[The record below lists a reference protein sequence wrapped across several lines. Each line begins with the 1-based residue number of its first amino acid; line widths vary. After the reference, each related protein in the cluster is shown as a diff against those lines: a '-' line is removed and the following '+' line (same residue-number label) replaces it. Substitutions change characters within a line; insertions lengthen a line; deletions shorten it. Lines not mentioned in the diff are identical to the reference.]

1 MTTAAKKSSG
11 PAAWADALLLS
22 FAQAGYL
29 RAEPAI
35 LQPAEP
41 FLDLS
46 GEDIRKSLYLTTD
59 ATGEEL
65 CLRPDLTIPV
75 ARDYLAS
82 HRAGQP
88 TGFSYLGP
96 VFRYRGG
103 RPSEFL
109 QAGIES
115 FGRQDRAA
123 ADAEMLALA
132 LEATSAFGLTE
143 VEIHTGDVALFN
155 ALIDALGLYPVWRRR
170 LVKDFNRRINLTQD
184 IEQLTLKTA
193 PGRNEYEGVLAA
205 LAGSDRKAALALVTD
220 LMSIAGA
227 INFGGRT
234 VAEIADRFLEQSTLK
249 GGQLPRDALTIIK
262 RFLAI
267 AGEPAASAAKLRA
280 LATDAKLNITA
291 AIDEF
296 ESRVGFMAARGIDV
310 RNTRFSTSFGRGLD
324 YYTGFEFEL
333 HNRANGVEPLV
344 AGGRYD
350 GLMTQLGSTTPIAAV
365 GFSVW
370 VETLTERGPIMT
382 APFVLA
388 VPSKGR
394 LQENAEAFFTH
405 AGLALAKPRGVREYR
420 GTIMGLD
427 NVEIAYLS
435 ASEIAS
441 QLARGAVHLGVTGED
456 LVRESIASAD
466 KRVLLID
473 SLGFGNANVVVAVP
487 QAWID
492 VRTMADLDDVAS
504 GFREQHNRRMRVATK
519 YINLTR
525 AFFASHGVVDYRI
538 IESAGAT
545 EGAPAVGTA
554 EMIVDITTTGAT
566 LAANGLKVLDDG
578 VILRS
583 QANLVASKDAD
594 WSSEARETARVI
606 LDHIAAR
613 ARASKYREVRT
624 RFAGCND
631 ALLAEAHNR
640 FGVVS
645 PFGCPTSSDMVTL
658 HCPPSQLYALGSF
671 LRGHGADTVSVASL
685 DYVLDR
691 ENPLFAKLE
700 AFLRQ

>member
-11 PAAWADALLLS
+11 PAAWADALLMS
-22 FAQAGYL
+22 FAQAGYV
-29 RAEPAI
+29 RAEPGI

-82 HRAGQP
+82 DRAGQP

-96 VFRYRGG
+96 VFRHRGG

-132 LEATSAFGLTE
+132 LEATSAFGLGD
-143 VEIHTGDVALFN
+143 VEICTGDVALFN

-227 INFGGRT
+227 TNVGGRT

-267 AGEPAASAAKLRA
+267 AGDPDASAAKLRA
-280 LATDAKLNITA
+280 LTTDAKLNITA

-296 ESRVGFMAARGIDV
+296 ESRVGFMAARGVDV

-333 HNRANGVEPLV
+333 HNRGNGVEPLV

-350 GLMTQLGSTTPIAAV
+350 GLMTQLGSTTPIPAV

-370 VETLTERGPIMT
+370 VETLTDAAGKSGGP
-382 APFVLA
+382 
-388 VPSKGR
+388 S
-394 LQENAEAFFTH
+394 
-405 AGLALAKPRGVREYR
+405 
-420 GTIMGLD
+420 
-427 NVEIAYLS
+427 
-435 ASEIAS
+435 
-441 QLARGAVHLGVTGED
+441 
-456 LVRESIASAD
+456 
-466 KRVLLID
+466 
-473 SLGFGNANVVVAVP
+473 
-487 QAWID
+487 
-492 VRTMADLDDVAS
+492 
-504 GFREQHNRRMRVATK
+504 
-519 YINLTR
+519 
-525 AFFASHGVVDYRI
+525 
-538 IESAGAT
+538 
-545 EGAPAVGTA
+545 
-554 EMIVDITTTGAT
+554 
-566 LAANGLKVLDDG
+566 
-578 VILRS
+578 
-583 QANLVASKDAD
+583 
-594 WSSEARETARVI
+594 
-606 LDHIAAR
+606 
-613 ARASKYREVRT
+613 
-624 RFAGCND
+624 
-631 ALLAEAHNR
+631 
-640 FGVVS
+640 
-645 PFGCPTSSDMVTL
+645 
-658 HCPPSQLYALGSF
+658 
-671 LRGHGADTVSVASL
+671 
-685 DYVLDR
+685 
-691 ENPLFAKLE
+691 
-700 AFLRQ
+700 